1 MVYRYLQESGFN
13 HSAYLFGCESRITN
27 SNVMGAQVT
36 PGALL
41 SIIQRGIYYTE
52 DQMTITDDYFYDSI
66 ERQIESLSLF
76 EALIP
81 DVVINRQKELAE
93 RDVQYSTSKDDIRK
107 DESKSPEEMTNC
119 LPKGKTSSFA
129 GSMLSSV
136 VTNSNVIQYSMGET
150 EPNRRPLLPWEEPD
164 LETDFDQI
172 FLNVCLIFKI
182 IC

>member
-1 MVYRYLQESGFN
+1 
-13 HSAYLFGCESRITN
+13 
-27 SNVMGAQVT
+27 MGAQVT

-76 EALIP
+76 EAVIP

-93 RDVQYSTSKDDIRK
+93 RDVRYSTSKDEIRK
-107 DESKSPEEMTNC
+107 DDSKSAEEVTNC
-119 LPKGKTSSFA
+119 LPTGKTSFA

-136 VTNSNVIQYSMGET
+136 VTNSNVIQYSIGET
-150 EPNRRPLLPWEEPD
+150 EQNRRPLLPWEEPD

-172 FLNVCLIFKI
+172 FLNVCLIFQIIYLKI
-182 IC
+182 FINFVYI